1 MLTPKYLEA
10 LPQPMIQLYSR
21 LENEILEDIA
31 KRITAADYLTPTAEW
46 RLYKAEQLR
55 LSSKQITAKLAR
67 LTGKSEKEI
76 RKLYTAA
83 LKEALKNDEKIYRAA
98 IDAGYLSEDK
108 NGVLNSYFGSV
119 AFSNALKAGLQNT
132 NGLMRNL
139 CSSTAASA
147 NRLLSDELDLAFMKV
162 TSGTFTMD
170 EAVFSAVK
178 NLGKSGLTVVNYA
191 SGRKDKI
198 DVAVRRAVITGIGQ
212 AAANVQLGLASDMG
226 CNLVEVT
233 AHLGARPTHQVWQ
246 GRIFSLS
253 GTHPKYPEFRSSTGY
268 GTGDGLCGWN
278 CRHNFYPY
286 FEGLS
291 KPVGVPFT
299 KEENDKVYRDTQ
311 KQRAYERAIRQS
323 KRELAALDAS
333 RSAASDDALKQKLD
347 REFQRKAVTLKR
359 REAKL
364 AEHLRASGLLPDNS
378 RVRVD
383 GFGRS
388 VSGKAVWAAKKA
400 ESPNK
405 MAGEAN
411 DWSKAF
417 PQKHEKEEINRICA
431 YANERNIRIAMPE
444 TFDGDFD
451 MLREQIDVIDKICND
466 YQINRR
472 IIVRVDTMESS
483 DFGITKDFTIHIN
496 KMALRNRSITNQN
509 LSKDNY
515 LAANVSS
522 GIATHEMGHILSRV
536 YGYKGLD
543 IAKKA
548 YYNVYKENL
557 STSEMIMYIENHV
570 SKYASEYER
579 PATGEFV
586 PKHKRKYKEIV
597 SEMLVMNSENSNPF
611 SCEFIRLMK
620 EVIK

>member
-1 MLTPKYLEA
+1 M
-10 LPQPMIQLYSR
+10 
-21 LENEILEDIA
+21 A
-31 KRITAADYLTPTAEW
+31 KRISKANFLTPTAEW

-83 LKEALKNDEKIYRAA
+83 LKETLKNDEKIYRAA
-98 IDAGYLSEDK
+98 INEGYLSEDK
-108 NGVLNSYFGSV
+108 NGVLNSYFGSI

-162 TSGTFTMD
+162 TSGAFTMD

-178 NLGKSGLTVVNYA
+178 RLGSSGLTVVNYA
-191 SGRKDKI
+191 SGRKDKV
-198 DVAVRRAVITGIGQ
+198 DVAVRRAVLTGIGQ

-226 CNLVEVT
+226 CDLVEVT

-278 CRHNFYPY
+278 CRHNFYPF

-311 KQRAYERAIRQS
+311 KQRAYERAVRQS

-333 RSAASDDALKQKLD
+333 RSAASDDDALKQKLD
-347 REFQRKAVTLKR
+347 REFQRKAVVLKR

-388 VSGKAVWAAKKA
+388 VSGKAVWANRKLSIA
-400 ESPNK
+400 ENNSGKPITLITDTAIGKVKTVEIPGYSAEQNDYIRNQHMELLKTSRDKNNNNEVAFIISNGNK
-405 MAGEAN
+405 REAI
-411 DWSKAF
+411 AF
-417 PQKHEKEEINRICA
+417 GIDDRLDFSSSDCINALTYLSDLTVLHNHPRNGSFSATDIIFFMQHDNVKNFSIVKNNGAVEILTKTEN
-431 YANERNIRIAMPE
+431 Y
-444 TFDGDFD
+444 D
-451 MLREQIDVIDKICND
+451 MLVLKKDFE
-466 YQINRR
+466 R
-472 IIVRVDTMESS
+472 IIKNTV
-483 DFGITKDFTIHIN
+483 K
-496 KMALRNRSITNQN
+496 
-509 LSKDNY
+509 
-515 LAANVSS
+515 
-522 GIATHEMGHILSRV
+522 
-536 YGYKGLD
+536 KG
-543 IAKKA
+543 
-548 YYNVYKENL
+548 
-557 STSEMIMYIENHV
+557 TS
-570 SKYASEYER
+570 SEYDTAIRKLLE
-579 PATGEFV
+579 
-586 PKHKRKYKEIV
+586 KHSKKGG
-597 SEMLVMNSENSNPF
+597 MLEW
-611 SCEFIRLMK
+611 K
-620 EVIK
+620 K

>member
-1 MLTPKYLEA
+1 M
-10 LPQPMIQLYSR
+10 
-21 LENEILEDIA
+21 A
-31 KRITAADYLTPTAEW
+31 KRISKANFLTPTAEW

-83 LKEALKNDEKIYRAA
+83 LKETLKNDEKIYRSA
-98 IDAGYLSEDK
+98 ISEGYLSEDK
-108 NGVLNSYFGSV
+108 NGVLNSYFGSI

-147 NRLLSDELDLAFMKV
+147 NSLLSDELDLAFMKV
-162 TSGTFTMD
+162 TSGAFTMD

-178 NLGKSGLTVVNYA
+178 RLGSSGLTVVNYA
-191 SGRKDKI
+191 SGRKDKV
-198 DVAVRRAVITGIGQ
+198 DVAVRRAVLTGIGQ

-226 CNLVEVT
+226 CDLVEVT

-333 RSAASDDALKQKLD
+333 RSAASDDDALKQKLD
-347 REFQRKAVTLKR
+347 REFQRKAVVLKR

-388 VSGKAVWAAKKA
+388 VSGKAVWAERKYQSGLHKISGETNDTFRSNGSGQSSDYENGKKTLDNSSNPSIMSRVRYSFSDDTSQAFRNAFNQQYEAAVKVFGIINTIERVGVFRPLRTSDEYGEYSDNTFELNIKYADKPNFLKLFSQIAKDFFGKGKWSTDNRYHVIRHEIGHAIVNQHRLYDPKWSDKA
-400 ESPNK
+400 K
-405 MAGEAN
+405 
-411 DWSKAF
+411 
-417 PQKHEKEEINRICA
+417 RICDI
-431 YANERNIRIAMPE
+431 YLEGKDLDEKLRAN
-444 TFDGDFD
+444 
-451 MLREQIDVIDKICND
+451 L
-466 YQINRR
+466 
-472 IIVRVDTMESS
+472 
-483 DFGITKDFTIHIN
+483 
-496 KMALRNRSITNQN
+496 
-509 LSKDNY
+509 LS
-515 LAANVSS
+515 
-522 GIATHEMGHILSRV
+522 V
-536 YGYKGLD
+536 YGYD
-543 IAKKA
+543 DYNEMVAESIAE
-548 YYNVYKENL
+548 YL
-557 STSEMIMYIENHV
+557 SPNPRIT
-570 SKYASEYER
+570 AQR
-579 PATGEFV
+579 
-586 PKHKRKYKEIV
+586 IV
-597 SEMLVMNSENSNPF
+597 KIILE
-611 SCEFIRLMK
+611 
-620 EVIK
+620 

>member
-55 LSSKQITAKLAR
+55 LSSKEITAKLAR

-98 IDAGYLSEDK
+98 INEGYLSEDQ

-139 CSSTAASA
+139 CNSAAASA
-147 NRLLSDELDLAFMKV
+147 NNLLSDELDLAFLKV
-162 TSGTFTMD
+162 TSGAFTMD

-191 SGRKDKI
+191 SGRKDKV
-198 DVAVRRAVITGIGQ
+198 DVAVRRAVLTGIGQ
-212 AAANVQLGLASDMG
+212 ATANVQLGLAADMG
-226 CNLVEVT
+226 CDLVEVT
-233 AHLGARPTHQVWQ
+233 AHLGARPTHQLFQ
-246 GRIFSLS
+246 GKIFSLS
-253 GTHPKYPEFRSSTGY
+253 GKHPKYPAFRPSTGY

-278 CRHNFYPY
+278 CRHSFYPY

-347 REFQRKAVTLKR
+347 REFQRKAVVLKR

-364 AEHLRASGLLPDNS
+364 SEHLKASGLLPDNS

-388 VSGKAVWAAKKA
+388 VSGKAVWAAKKQLQSPEKYVKINAGDYTEKFGKTAPESYFDSDEYKSKFYKLGENMLISNLIYKAARNAILENYGKMA
-400 ESPNK
+400 ETGRFVDRIFFKLTSPKRNKALEVNLKIPASIAKNQYILVHNHPNNTPLSFTDILTLNENPEIKTIIAASHDGKVYWLQIGNGKRLDITNK
-405 MAGEAN
+405 MLADGDIEARLIKN
-411 DWSKAF
+411 DWDRSVRD
-417 PQKHEKEEINRICA
+417 N
-431 YANERNIRIAMPE
+431 
-444 TFDGDFD
+444 G
-451 MLREQIDVIDKICND
+451 MLSALEMFIND
-466 YQINRR
+466 Y
-472 IIVRVDTMESS
+472 
-483 DFGITKDFTIHIN
+483 GW
-496 KMALRNRSITNQN
+496 
-509 LSKDNY
+509 
-515 LAANVSS
+515 
-522 GIATHEMGHILSRV
+522 
-536 YGYKGLD
+536 KGGVL
-543 IAKKA
+543 
-548 YYNVYKENL
+548 
-557 STSEMIMYIENHV
+557 
-570 SKYASEYER
+570 
-579 PATGEFV
+579 
-586 PKHKRKYKEIV
+586 
-597 SEMLVMNSENSNPF
+597 
-611 SCEFIRLMK
+611 
-620 EVIK
+620 

>member
-1 MLTPKYLEA
+1 MLTPKYLEQ

-21 LENEILEDIA
+21 LENEIIEDVA
-31 KRITAADYLTPTAEW
+31 KRISKANFLTPTAEW

-55 LSSKQITAKLAR
+55 LSSKAITAKLAR

-139 CSSTAASA
+139 CNSAAASA

-162 TSGTFTMD
+162 TSGAFTAD

-178 NLGKSGLTVVNYA
+178 RLGSSGLTVVNYA

-226 CNLVEVT
+226 CDLVEVT

-278 CRHNFYPY
+278 CRHSFYPY

-311 KQRAYERAIRQS
+311 KQRAYERAVRQS

-333 RSAASDDALKQKLD
+333 RSAVSDDALKQKLD
-347 REFQRKAVTLKR
+347 REFQRKAVVLKR

-388 VSGKAVWAAKKA
+388 VSGKAVWAAKNTNVI
-400 ESPNK
+400 E
-405 MAGEAN
+405 
-411 DWSKAF
+411 
-417 PQKHEKEEINRICA
+417 HEKSAKLNNPTTINHDVIFSEQYRAKFNGIADTPEGDAIICQKA
-431 YANERNIRIAMPE
+431 R
-444 TFDGDFD
+444 D
-451 MLREQIDVIDKICND
+451 ML
-466 YQINRR
+466 
-472 IIVRVDTMESS
+472 T
-483 DFGITKDFTIHIN
+483 H
-496 KMALRNRSITNQN
+496 RNNSYYE
-509 LSKDNY
+509 DMY
-515 LAANVSS
+515 LFNSS
-522 GIATHEMGHILSRV
+522 GKVVGTQTHSTIIQEVV
-536 YGYKGLD
+536 YNKSLERAIKRYPPKSL
-543 IAKKA
+543 IS
-548 YYNVYKENL
+548 L
-557 STSEMIMYIENHV
+557 HNHPE
-570 SKYASEYER
+570 SKPPS
-579 PATGEFV
+579 GSDLFSNGF
-586 PKHKRKYKEIV
+586 RKYKTGLICCHNGDVYIYQTGKKAFTANLFDSTVDKYIKRGYNE
-597 SEMLVMNSENSNPF
+597 SEAYVKALNQF
-611 SCEFIRLMK
+611 SIDYGIK
-620 EVIK
+620 WEVR

>member
-98 IDAGYLSEDK
+98 ISEGYLSEDK

-139 CSSTAASA
+139 CNSAAASA
-147 NRLLSDELDLAFMKV
+147 NKMLSDELDLAFMKV
-162 TSGTFTMD
+162 TSGAFTAD

-178 NLGKSGLTVVNYA
+178 RLGSSGLSLVNYA
-191 SGRKDKI
+191 SGRKDKV
-198 DVAVRRAVITGIGQ
+198 DVAVRRAVLTGIGQ

-226 CNLVEVT
+226 CDLVEVT

-246 GRIFSLS
+246 GKIFSLS
-253 GTHPKYPEFRSSTGY
+253 GKHPKYPEFRSSTGY

-278 CRHNFYPY
+278 CRHNFYPF

-347 REFQRKAVTLKR
+347 REFQRKAVVLKR

-388 VSGKAVWAAKKA
+388 VSGKAVWSSKRSYEKYMRSLCVENPPKTLAIYFQMMYNNTPEYQLLKRYMDSVKSGMM
-400 ESPNK
+400 SPLVGFELYK
-405 MAGEAN
+405 EYYERI
-411 DWSKAF
+411 
-417 PQKHEKEEINRICA
+417 EKEIIGMKTINGIEIKSQSKHFL
-431 YANERNIRIAMPE
+431 ERVFG
-444 TFDGDFD
+444 T
-451 MLREQIDVIDKICND
+451 
-466 YQINRR
+466 
-472 IIVRVDTMESS
+472 SS
-483 DFGITKDFTIHIN
+483 DPTHGNYPRSGVSLEKIID
-496 KMALRNRSITNQN
+496 ALKNGTVKIDPANNTSISFISDKCSVSVNPLTGN
-509 LSKDNY
+509 LIQVN
-515 LAANVSS
+515 
-522 GIATHEMGHILSRV
+522 
-536 YGYKGLD
+536 
-543 IAKKA
+543 
-548 YYNVYKENL
+548 
-557 STSEMIMYIENHV
+557 
-570 SKYASEYER
+570 
-579 PATGEFV
+579 
-586 PKHKRKYKEIV
+586 PK
-597 SEMLVMNSENSNPF
+597 
-611 SCEFIRLMK
+611 
-620 EVIK
+620 

>member
-21 LENEILEDIA
+21 LENEIIEDVA
-31 KRITAADYLTPTAEW
+31 KRISKANFLTPTAEW

-76 RKLYTAA
+76 RFLYTAA

-98 IDAGYLSEDK
+98 INEGYLSEDK

-139 CSSTAASA
+139 CNSAAASA

-162 TSGTFTMD
+162 TSGAFTMD

-178 NLGKSGLTVVNYA
+178 RLGSSGLTVVNYA
-191 SGRKDKI
+191 SGRKDKV
-198 DVAVRRAVITGIGQ
+198 DVAVRRAVLTGIGQ
-212 AAANVQLGLASDMG
+212 AAANVQLGLAADMG
-226 CNLVEVT
+226 CDLVEVT

-253 GTHPKYPEFRSSTGY
+253 GKHPKYPEFRSSTGY

-278 CRHNFYPY
+278 CRHNFYPF

-347 REFQRKAVTLKR
+347 REFQRKAVVLKR

-388 VSGKAVWAAKKA
+388 VSGKAVWAERKYRSGLHKISGETNDIFRSNGSGQSSDYENGIKTLDNSSNPSIMSSVRYTFSDDTSQAFRNAFNQQYEAAVKVFGIINTIERVGVFRPLRTSDEYGEYSDNTFDLNIKYADKPNFLKLFSQIAKDFFGKGKWSTDNRYHVIRHEIGHAIVNQHRLYDPKWSDKA
-400 ESPNK
+400 K
-405 MAGEAN
+405 
-411 DWSKAF
+411 
-417 PQKHEKEEINRICA
+417 RICDI
-431 YANERNIRIAMPE
+431 YSEGKDLDEKLRAN
-444 TFDGDFD
+444 
-451 MLREQIDVIDKICND
+451 L
-466 YQINRR
+466 
-472 IIVRVDTMESS
+472 
-483 DFGITKDFTIHIN
+483 
-496 KMALRNRSITNQN
+496 
-509 LSKDNY
+509 LS
-515 LAANVSS
+515 
-522 GIATHEMGHILSRV
+522 V
-536 YGYKGLD
+536 YGYD
-543 IAKKA
+543 DYNEMVAESIAE
-548 YYNVYKENL
+548 YL
-557 STSEMIMYIENHV
+557 SPNPRIT
-570 SKYASEYER
+570 AQR
-579 PATGEFV
+579 
-586 PKHKRKYKEIV
+586 IV
-597 SEMLVMNSENSNPF
+597 KIILE
-611 SCEFIRLMK
+611 
-620 EVIK
+620 

>member
-1 MLTPKYLEA
+1 MLTPKYLEQ

-83 LKEALKNDEKIYRAA
+83 LKETLKNDEKIYRAA
-98 IDAGYLSEDK
+98 INEGYLSEDK

-162 TSGTFTMD
+162 TSGAFTMD

-178 NLGKSGLTVVNYA
+178 RLGSSGLTVVNYA
-191 SGRKDKI
+191 SGRKDKV

-212 AAANVQLGLASDMG
+212 AAANVQLGLAADMG
-226 CNLVEVT
+226 CDLVEVT

-253 GTHPKYPEFRSSTGY
+253 GKHPKYPEFRSSTGY
-268 GTGDGLCGWN
+268 GTGEGLCGWN
-278 CRHNFYPY
+278 CRHNFYPF

-333 RSAASDDALKQKLD
+333 RSAASDDDALKQKLD
-347 REFQRKAVTLKR
+347 REFQRKAVVLKR

-388 VSGKAVWAAKKA
+388 VSGKAVWANRKLSIA
-400 ESPNK
+400 ENNSGKPITLITNTVIGKVKTVEIPGYSAEQNDYIRNQHMELLKTSRDKNNNNEVAFIISNGNK
-405 MAGEAN
+405 REAI
-411 DWSKAF
+411 AF
-417 PQKHEKEEINRICA
+417 GIDDRLDFSSSDCINALTYLSDLTVLHNHPRNGSFSATDIIFFMQHDNVKNFSIVKNNGAVEILTKTEN
-431 YANERNIRIAMPE
+431 Y
-444 TFDGDFD
+444 D
-451 MLREQIDVIDKICND
+451 MLVLKKDFE
-466 YQINRR
+466 R
-472 IIVRVDTMESS
+472 IIKNTV
-483 DFGITKDFTIHIN
+483 K
-496 KMALRNRSITNQN
+496 
-509 LSKDNY
+509 
-515 LAANVSS
+515 
-522 GIATHEMGHILSRV
+522 
-536 YGYKGLD
+536 KG
-543 IAKKA
+543 
-548 YYNVYKENL
+548 
-557 STSEMIMYIENHV
+557 TS
-570 SKYASEYER
+570 SEYDTAIRKLLE
-579 PATGEFV
+579 
-586 PKHKRKYKEIV
+586 KHSKKGG
-597 SEMLVMNSENSNPF
+597 MLEW
-611 SCEFIRLMK
+611 K
-620 EVIK
+620 K

>member
-1 MLTPKYLEA
+1 M
-10 LPQPMIQLYSR
+10 
-21 LENEILEDIA
+21 A
-31 KRITAADYLTPTAEW
+31 KRISKANFLTPTAEW

-98 IDAGYLSEDK
+98 ISEGYLSEDK

-162 TSGTFTMD
+162 TSGAFTAD

-178 NLGKSGLTVVNYA
+178 RLGNSGLTVVNYA
-191 SGRKDKI
+191 SGRKDKV

-212 AAANVQLGLASDMG
+212 AAANVQLGLAADMG
-226 CNLVEVT
+226 CDLVEVT

-278 CRHNFYPY
+278 CRHNFYPF

-333 RSAASDDALKQKLD
+333 RSAASDDDALKQKLD
-347 REFQRKAVTLKR
+347 REFQRKAVVLKR

-400 ESPNK
+400 NNGVQSSAMHLTNGDGNVNMKMGKSNDGMQPPDFAKYVVNDDPKSVERVRQTLIREFGLPEKNVRLDGIRNAEVLEPFVNQLVQIHKRTGFHLPNIHALEIIEGDVCCVADFK
-405 MAGEAN
+405 PGENRFYISSKYFNSKEALKAALKDWTSDKNKFFPQQAYSNKFIEYIAEHEAAHIRLPKELINSTEAN
-411 DWSKAF
+411 KIWRKRTLDNDNDVKITEYFA
-417 PQKHEKEEINRICA
+417 
-431 YANERNIRIAMPE
+431 
-444 TFDGDFD
+444 
-451 MLREQIDVIDKICND
+451 DVIAIYNTNAK
-466 YQINRR
+466 
-472 IIVRVDTMESS
+472 S
-483 DFGITKDFTIHIN
+483 DANIKKAI
-496 KMALRNRSITNQN
+496 
-509 LSKDNY
+509 NY
-515 LAANVSS
+515 L
-522 GIATHEMGHILSRV
+522 I
-536 YGYKGLD
+536 
-543 IAKKA
+543 
-548 YYNVYKENL
+548 
-557 STSEMIMYIENHV
+557 IEGV
-570 SKYASEYER
+570 A
-579 PATGEFV
+579 
-586 PKHKRKYKEIV
+586 I
-597 SEMLVMNSENSNPF
+597 
-611 SCEFIRLMK
+611 
-620 EVIK
+620 

>member
-1 MLTPKYLEA
+1 M
-10 LPQPMIQLYSR
+10 
-21 LENEILEDIA
+21 A
-31 KRITAADYLTPTAEW
+31 KRISKANFLTPTAEW
-46 RLYKAEQLR
+46 RMYKAEQLR
-55 LSSKQITAKLAR
+55 LSSKAITAKLAR

-83 LKEALKNDEKIYRAA
+83 LKETLKNDEKIYRSA
-98 IDAGYLSEDK
+98 ISEGYLSEDK
-108 NGVLNSYFGSV
+108 NGVLNSYFGSI

-147 NRLLSDELDLAFMKV
+147 NSLLSDELDLAFMKV
-162 TSGTFTMD
+162 TSGAFTMD

-178 NLGKSGLTVVNYA
+178 RLGSSGLTVVNYA
-191 SGRKDKI
+191 SGRKDKV
-198 DVAVRRAVITGIGQ
+198 DVAVRRAVLTGIGQ
-212 AAANVQLGLASDMG
+212 AAANVQLGLAADMG
-226 CNLVEVT
+226 CDLVEVT

-278 CRHNFYPY
+278 CRHSFYPY

-333 RSAASDDALKQKLD
+333 RSAASDEALKQKLD

-388 VSGKAVWAAKKA
+388 VSGKAVWAARKQLT
-400 ESPNK
+400 SVV
-405 MAGEAN
+405 G
-411 DWSKAF
+411 
-417 PQKHEKEEINRICA
+417 
-431 YANERNIRIAMPE
+431 
-444 TFDGDFD
+444 
-451 MLREQIDVIDKICND
+451 
-466 YQINRR
+466 
-472 IIVRVDTMESS
+472 
-483 DFGITKDFTIHIN
+483 
-496 KMALRNRSITNQN
+496 
-509 LSKDNY
+509 
-515 LAANVSS
+515 S
-522 GIATHEMGHILSRV
+522 GIMNVNQVYSLWDIPGIKKLSESDVRT
-536 YGYKGLD
+536 LD
-543 IAKKA
+543 
-548 YYNVYKENL
+548 
-557 STSEMIMYIENHV
+557 
-570 SKYASEYER
+570 
-579 PATGEFV
+579 
-586 PKHKRKYKEIV
+586 EIV
-597 SEMLVMNSENSNPF
+597 SVIPPKILSKIESYISEVEIIPNLNYCCFKRDNRHLILDPKGMNDCIIHEYGHVLAEILNLYNDKNFLNILADGLDYQDWSSVISISDPTNPGTYIYLLKSPKFIDDYQGRIYTDIFTADYSAPIPLESLFEYF
-611 SCEFIRLMK
+611 SVGFEAYFKNPNELIKKDRKLYNYIEELMK
-620 EVIK
+620 DG

>member
-10 LPQPMIQLYSR
+10 LPQSMIQLYSR
-21 LENEILEDIA
+21 LENEIIEDVA
-31 KRITAADYLTPTAEW
+31 KRISKANFLTPTAEW

-98 IDAGYLSEDK
+98 INEGYLSEDK

-147 NRLLSDELDLAFMKV
+147 NRLLSDELDLAFMKI
-162 TSGTFTMD
+162 TSGAFTMD

-178 NLGKSGLTVVNYA
+178 RLGSSGLTVVNYA
-191 SGRKDKI
+191 SGRKDKV
-198 DVAVRRAVITGIGQ
+198 DVAVRRAVLTGIGQ
-212 AAANVQLGLASDMG
+212 AAANVQLGLAADMG
-226 CNLVEVT
+226 CDLVEVT

-253 GTHPKYPEFRSSTGY
+253 GKHPKYPEFRSSTGY

-278 CRHNFYPY
+278 CRHSFYPY

-333 RSAASDDALKQKLD
+333 RSAASDDDALKQKLD
-347 REFQRKAVTLKR
+347 REFQRKAVVLKR

-364 AEHLRASGLLPDNS
+364 AEHLKASGLLPDNS

-388 VSGKAVWAAKKA
+388 VSGKAVWAARKQLT
-400 ESPNK
+400 SVV
-405 MAGEAN
+405 G
-411 DWSKAF
+411 
-417 PQKHEKEEINRICA
+417 
-431 YANERNIRIAMPE
+431 
-444 TFDGDFD
+444 
-451 MLREQIDVIDKICND
+451 
-466 YQINRR
+466 
-472 IIVRVDTMESS
+472 
-483 DFGITKDFTIHIN
+483 
-496 KMALRNRSITNQN
+496 
-509 LSKDNY
+509 
-515 LAANVSS
+515 S
-522 GIATHEMGHILSRV
+522 GIMNVNQVYSLWDIPGIKKLSESDVRT
-536 YGYKGLD
+536 LD
-543 IAKKA
+543 
-548 YYNVYKENL
+548 
-557 STSEMIMYIENHV
+557 
-570 SKYASEYER
+570 
-579 PATGEFV
+579 
-586 PKHKRKYKEIV
+586 EIV
-597 SEMLVMNSENSNPF
+597 SVIPPKILSKIESYISEVEIIPNLNYCCFKRDNRHLILDPKGMNDCIIHEYGHVLAEILNLYNDKNFLNILADGLDYQDWSNVISISDPTNPGTYIYLLKSPKFIDDYQGRIYTDIFTADYSAPIPLESLFEYF
-611 SCEFIRLMK
+611 SVGFEAYFKNPNELIKKDRKLYNYIEELMK
-620 EVIK
+620 DG

>member
-1 MLTPKYLEA
+1 M
-10 LPQPMIQLYSR
+10 
-21 LENEILEDIA
+21 A
-31 KRITAADYLTPTAEW
+31 KRISKANFLTPTAEW

-83 LKEALKNDEKIYRAA
+83 LKETLKNDEKIYRAA
-98 IDAGYLSEDK
+98 ISEGYLSEDK

-147 NRLLSDELDLAFMKV
+147 NRMLSDELDLAFLKV
-162 TSGTFTMD
+162 TSGAFTAD

-178 NLGKSGLTVVNYA
+178 RLGSSGLTVLNYA
-191 SGRKDKI
+191 SGRKDKV

-212 AAANVQLGLASDMG
+212 AAANVQLGLAADMG
-226 CNLVEVT
+226 CDLVEVT

-278 CRHNFYPY
+278 CRHNFYPF

-347 REFQRKAVTLKR
+347 REFQRKAVVLKR

-388 VSGKAVWAAKKA
+388 VSGKAVWAARKQLTSPRNKSIIITGRGSGFVDGLYPDNPPIELENVDTSDPIAFVLQYAADNKFNESSIEMMVYVRADGVAFKKIGSEYGIGTKSIKKQLRNAVTLHCHPDQYGMPGGSFSYSPKDDLFDMFSQKTRLDFVMDSKYIYCMEVDWEKIENSDTLANMIKRA
-400 ESPNK
+400 E
-405 MAGEAN
+405 
-411 DWSKAF
+411 DTFSKTHTTDYIIEDY
-417 PQKHEKEEINRICA
+417 KHEVCQTLAKLYPHIFNYSR
-431 YANERNIRIAMPE
+431 
-444 TFDGDFD
+444 T
-451 MLREQIDVIDKICND
+451 
-466 YQINRR
+466 RR
-472 IIVRVDTMESS
+472 
-483 DFGITKDFTIHIN
+483 
-496 KMALRNRSITNQN
+496 
-509 LSKDNY
+509 
-515 LAANVSS
+515 
-522 GIATHEMGHILSRV
+522 
-536 YGYKGLD
+536 
-543 IAKKA
+543 
-548 YYNVYKENL
+548 
-557 STSEMIMYIENHV
+557 
-570 SKYASEYER
+570 
-579 PATGEFV
+579 
-586 PKHKRKYKEIV
+586 
-597 SEMLVMNSENSNPF
+597 
-611 SCEFIRLMK
+611 
-620 EVIK
+620 

>member
-21 LENEILEDIA
+21 LENEIIEDVA
-31 KRITAADYLTPTAEW
+31 KRISKANFLTPTAEW
-46 RLYKAEQLR
+46 RMYKAEQLR
-55 LSSKQITAKLAR
+55 LSSKAITAKLAR

-98 IDAGYLSEDK
+98 ISEGYLSEDK
-108 NGVLNSYFGSV
+108 NGVLNSYFGSI

-162 TSGTFTMD
+162 TSGAFTMD

-178 NLGKSGLTVVNYA
+178 RLGSSGLTVVNYA
-191 SGRKDKI
+191 SGRKDKV

-226 CNLVEVT
+226 CDLVEVT

-278 CRHNFYPY
+278 CRHNFYPF

-388 VSGKAVWAAKKA
+388 VSGKAVWAKRKLSIA
-400 ESPNK
+400 ENNSGKPITIITDTAIGKVKTVEIPGYSAEQNDFIRNQHMELLKTSRDKNNNNEVAFIISNGNK
-405 MAGEAN
+405 REAI
-411 DWSKAF
+411 AF
-417 PQKHEKEEINRICA
+417 GIDDRLDFSSSDCINALTYLSDLTVLHNHPRNGSFSATDMIFFMQHDKVKNFSIVKNNGAVEILTKTEK
-431 YANERNIRIAMPE
+431 Y
-444 TFDGDFD
+444 D
-451 MLREQIDVIDKICND
+451 MLVLKKDFE
-466 YQINRR
+466 R
-472 IIVRVDTMESS
+472 IIKNTV
-483 DFGITKDFTIHIN
+483 K
-496 KMALRNRSITNQN
+496 
-509 LSKDNY
+509 
-515 LAANVSS
+515 
-522 GIATHEMGHILSRV
+522 
-536 YGYKGLD
+536 KG
-543 IAKKA
+543 
-548 YYNVYKENL
+548 
-557 STSEMIMYIENHV
+557 TS
-570 SKYASEYER
+570 SEYDTAIRKLLE
-579 PATGEFV
+579 
-586 PKHKRKYKEIV
+586 KHSKKGG
-597 SEMLVMNSENSNPF
+597 MLEW
-611 SCEFIRLMK
+611 K
-620 EVIK
+620 K

>member
-1 MLTPKYLEA
+1 M
-10 LPQPMIQLYSR
+10 
-21 LENEILEDIA
+21 A
-31 KRITAADYLTPTAEW
+31 KRISKANFLTPTAEW

-55 LSSKQITAKLAR
+55 LSSKAITAKLAR

-83 LKEALKNDEKIYRAA
+83 LKETLKNDEKIYRAA
-98 IDAGYLSEDK
+98 ISEGYLSEDK

-162 TSGTFTMD
+162 TSGAFTMD

-178 NLGKSGLTVVNYA
+178 RLGSSGLTVVNYA
-191 SGRKDKI
+191 SGRKDKV
-198 DVAVRRAVITGIGQ
+198 DVAVRRAVLTGIGQ

-226 CNLVEVT
+226 CDLVEVT

-278 CRHNFYPY
+278 CRHNFYPF

-347 REFQRKAVTLKR
+347 REFQRKAVVLKR

-383 GFGRS
+383 GVGRS
-388 VSGKAVWAAKKA
+388 VSGKAVWAAKKQLT
-400 ESPNK
+400 SVV
-405 MAGEAN
+405 G
-411 DWSKAF
+411 
-417 PQKHEKEEINRICA
+417 
-431 YANERNIRIAMPE
+431 
-444 TFDGDFD
+444 
-451 MLREQIDVIDKICND
+451 
-466 YQINRR
+466 
-472 IIVRVDTMESS
+472 
-483 DFGITKDFTIHIN
+483 
-496 KMALRNRSITNQN
+496 
-509 LSKDNY
+509 
-515 LAANVSS
+515 S
-522 GIATHEMGHILSRV
+522 GIMNVNQVYSLWDIPGIKKLSESDVRT
-536 YGYKGLD
+536 LD
-543 IAKKA
+543 
-548 YYNVYKENL
+548 
-557 STSEMIMYIENHV
+557 
-570 SKYASEYER
+570 
-579 PATGEFV
+579 
-586 PKHKRKYKEIV
+586 EIV
-597 SEMLVMNSENSNPF
+597 SVIPPKILSKIESYISEVEIIPNLNYCCFKRDNRHLILDPKGMNDCIIHEYGHVLAEILNLYNDKNFLNILADGLDYQDWSNVISISDSTNPGTYIYLLKSPKFIDDYQGRIYTDIFTADYSAPIPLESLFEYF
-611 SCEFIRLMK
+611 SVGFEAYFKNPNELIKKDRKLYNYIEELMK
-620 EVIK
+620 DG

>member
-1 MLTPKYLEA
+1 M
-10 LPQPMIQLYSR
+10 
-21 LENEILEDIA
+21 A
-31 KRITAADYLTPTAEW
+31 KRISKANFLTPTAEW

-98 IDAGYLSEDK
+98 ISEGYLSEDK

-162 TSGTFTMD
+162 TSGAFTMD

-178 NLGKSGLTVVNYA
+178 RLGSSGLTVVNYA
-191 SGRKDKI
+191 SGRKDKV

-212 AAANVQLGLASDMG
+212 ATANVQLGLASDMG
-226 CNLVEVT
+226 CDLVEVT

-278 CRHNFYPY
+278 CRHSFYPY

-347 REFQRKAVTLKR
+347 REFQRKAVVLKR

-383 GFGRS
+383 GFGKS
-388 VSGKAVWAAKKA
+388 VSGKAVWAAKKQLTSVVGSGIIENNDYDSAFNILRDLVDNVHNRITDMKKPISITELPDGHGA
-400 ESPNK
+400 EISKIINAAPRRIRELLEQYDVKVINTQVWGAPHYNSELNAMRINIAK
-405 MAGEAN
+405 IAN
-411 DWSKAF
+411 DDRGNYKTVFHEAGHAIDYALNRISHYPGF
-417 PQKHEKEEINRICA
+417 RERLEYDFIRYKHIISVKINSHDNGEIFDKMEEIFGCDPSASSILDLFSGMSGHNFP
-431 YANERNIRIAMPE
+431 YSHSQDYWQESNLHLEREAFAHFFEATAR
-444 TFDGDFD
+444 
-451 MLREQIDVIDKICND
+451 ND
-466 YQINRR
+466 NVKLQ
-472 IIVRVDTMESS
+472 
-483 DFGITKDFTIHIN
+483 
-496 KMALRNRSITNQN
+496 
-509 LSKDNY
+509 Y
-515 LAANVSS
+515 L
-522 GIATHEMGHILSRV
+522 
-536 YGYKGLD
+536 
-543 IAKKA
+543 
-548 YYNVYKENL
+548 
-557 STSEMIMYIENHV
+557 
-570 SKYASEYER
+570 
-579 PATGEFV
+579 
-586 PKHKRKYKEIV
+586 
-597 SEMLVMNSENSNPF
+597 
-611 SCEFIRLMK
+611 K
-620 EVIK
+620 EVFPNSYSIFLKMIGV

>member
-1 MLTPKYLEA
+1 M
-10 LPQPMIQLYSR
+10 
-21 LENEILEDIA
+21 A
-31 KRITAADYLTPTAEW
+31 KRISKANFLTPTAEW

-83 LKEALKNDEKIYRAA
+83 LKETLKNDEKIYRSA
-98 IDAGYLSEDK
+98 ISEGYLSEDK
-108 NGVLNSYFGSV
+108 NGVLNSYFGSI

-147 NRLLSDELDLAFMKV
+147 NSLLSDELDLAFMKV
-162 TSGTFTMD
+162 TSGAFTMD

-178 NLGKSGLTVVNYA
+178 RLGSSGLTVVNYA
-191 SGRKDKI
+191 SGRKDKV
-198 DVAVRRAVITGIGQ
+198 DVAVRRAVLTGIGQ
-212 AAANVQLGLASDMG
+212 AAANVQLGLAADMG
-226 CNLVEVT
+226 CDLVEVT

-278 CRHNFYPY
+278 CRHSFYPY

-333 RSAASDDALKQKLD
+333 RSAASDEALKQKLD

-364 AEHLRASGLLPDNS
+364 AEHLKASGLLPDNA

-388 VSGKAVWAAKKA
+388 VSGKAVWAARKQLT
-400 ESPNK
+400 SVV
-405 MAGEAN
+405 G
-411 DWSKAF
+411 
-417 PQKHEKEEINRICA
+417 
-431 YANERNIRIAMPE
+431 
-444 TFDGDFD
+444 
-451 MLREQIDVIDKICND
+451 
-466 YQINRR
+466 
-472 IIVRVDTMESS
+472 
-483 DFGITKDFTIHIN
+483 
-496 KMALRNRSITNQN
+496 
-509 LSKDNY
+509 
-515 LAANVSS
+515 S
-522 GIATHEMGHILSRV
+522 GIMNVNQVYSLWDIPGIKKLSESDVRT
-536 YGYKGLD
+536 LD
-543 IAKKA
+543 
-548 YYNVYKENL
+548 
-557 STSEMIMYIENHV
+557 
-570 SKYASEYER
+570 
-579 PATGEFV
+579 
-586 PKHKRKYKEIV
+586 EIV
-597 SEMLVMNSENSNPF
+597 SVIPPKILSKIESYISEVEIIPNLNYCCFKRDNRHLILDPKGMNDCIIHEYGHVLAEILNLYNDKNFLNILADGLDYQDWSSVISISDPTNPGTYIYLLKSPKFIDDYQGRIYTDIFTADYSAPIPLESLFEYF
-611 SCEFIRLMK
+611 SVGFEAYFKNPNELIKKDRKLYNYIEELMK
-620 EVIK
+620 DG